1 MSNLNNAVRKAM
13 TEMLKKFNNRLSK
26 NQMEPESKLGD
37 WADFLA
43 FEKGFTVNQVMFALN
58 ELTRTNKAFMPSA
71 YEIAAALSVKE
82 VSKDEKANAVVAE
95 LFQAI
100 KDFSQY
106 SESEMVEA
114 LSEDAGLTL
123 LAMGGTSEL
132 RNTPIDN
139 IGTTRA
145 QLRDLAKSVIASK
158 DNATKAAK
166 LERIGIN
173 TGIVL
178 DFKKPRHQP
187 MMADFSGYLPENPA

>member
-1 MSNLNNAVRKAM
+1 MKDLLPYKEAIFEVGLLFSKSTQPSEAQVNAYAKALQNY
-13 TEMLKKFNNRLSK
+13 TPKQIVF
-26 NQMEPESKLGD
+26 
-37 WADFLA
+37 A
-43 FEKGFTVNQVMFALN
+43 FNQVI
-58 ELTRTNKAFMPSA
+58 LTGSAFFPSLA
-71 YEIAAALSVKE
+71 EILAHLKVKE

-106 SESEMVEA
+106 SELEMVEA
-114 LSEDAGLTL
+114 LSEDARLTL

-166 LERIGIN
+166 LERIGIK

-178 DFKKPRHQP
+178 DFKKSNHQP